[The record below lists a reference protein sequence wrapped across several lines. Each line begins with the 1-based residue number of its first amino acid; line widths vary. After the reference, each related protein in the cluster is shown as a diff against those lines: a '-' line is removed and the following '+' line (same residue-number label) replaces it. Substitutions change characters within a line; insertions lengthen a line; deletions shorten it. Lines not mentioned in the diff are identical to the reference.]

1 MRLTVLEHQHLFAPG
16 RAFGQCHASTLT
28 RLPDGSLFCAWFGG
42 SQEGASDVCIYGALQ
57 SGERWSA
64 PFLLASGDGEPC
76 WNPVLYTRPDGRT
89 LLYFKRGAPIA
100 RWRSYVQESQGC
112 LAWSDARELCPGD
125 EGGVGPVKN
134 KPLPLP
140 DGTLLGP
147 ASTEG
152 ADGWRCF
159 ADLSQDGGLHF
170 SRGAEIPMDRR
181 SLSFLGVIQPSF
193 WLDAQ
198 GVVHAL
204 MRSGEGFLYASH
216 SLDMGR
222 SWSLAE
228 KASVPNNNCGIDLCR
243 LDNGLLVL
251 CHNPVSGNWGPRSP
265 LILSV
270 SQDEGRTFTPLY
282 WLDHVP
288 CEKNETGAEFS
299 YPAILSHGNEMDLSY
314 TWKRQ
319 TIVHWRLRLEL

>member
-125 EGGVGPVKN
+125 EGRRQGPVK
-134 KPLPLP
+134 KQAPSPARTEPCWGL
-140 DGTLLGP
+140 

-159 ADLSQDGGLHF
+159 ADLPRTAASIFQ
-170 SRGAEIPMDRR
+170 GAEIP
-181 SLSFLGVIQPSF
+181 
-193 WLDAQ
+193 
-198 GVVHAL
+198 
-204 MRSGEGFLYASH
+204 
-216 SLDMGR
+216 
-222 SWSLAE
+222 
-228 KASVPNNNCGIDLCR
+228 
-243 LDNGLLVL
+243 
-251 CHNPVSGNWGPRSP
+251 
-265 LILSV
+265 
-270 SQDEGRTFTPLY
+270 
-282 WLDHVP
+282 
-288 CEKNETGAEFS
+288 
-299 YPAILSHGNEMDLSY
+299 
-314 TWKRQ
+314 
-319 TIVHWRLRLEL
+319 

>member
-112 LAWSDARELCPGD
+112 LAWSDAGSSARATRAASAPSRTSPFPCRTEPCWDLPPRKGRTAGAASRIYPRTAASIFPG
-125 EGGVGPVKN
+125 VRRSPWTAVPSPSLASSN
-134 KPLPLP
+134 
-140 DGTLLGP
+140 P
-147 ASTEG
+147 AS
-152 ADGWRCF
+152 GWMR
-159 ADLSQDGGLHF
+159 
-170 SRGAEIPMDRR
+170 
-181 SLSFLGVIQPSF
+181 
-193 WLDAQ
+193 Q

-204 MRSGEGFLYASH
+204 MRSGEGVLYASH

-228 KASVPNNNCGIDLCR
+228 KTSVPNNNCGIDLCR

-270 SQDEGRTFTPLY
+270 SQDEGQTFTPLY

-288 CEKNETGAEFS
+288 CERTK
-299 YPAILSHGNEMDLSY
+299 PARNSATPPSSPTATRRI
-314 TWKRQ
+314 
-319 TIVHWRLRLEL
+319 